1 MKKCNLAY
9 WKMNTLYITEA
20 SFTGL
25 FRLIMI
31 ILIVYFVFSFLVRV
45 IIPSV
50 MRKTVQNFQKQ
61 FFEENPQAK
70 ESMKKK
76 EGEVS
81 IKYVNKEKDKKDVD
95 DDDYVDYE
103 EIK

>member
-1 MKKCNLAY
+1 
-9 WKMNTLYITEA
+9 
-20 SFTGL
+20 
-25 FRLIMI
+25 
-31 ILIVYFVFSFLVRV
+31 
-45 IIPSV
+45 

>member
-1 MKKCNLAY
+1 
-9 WKMNTLYITEA
+9 MNTLYITEA

-31 ILIVYFVFSFLVRV
+31 ILIVYFVYSLLVRI

-61 FFEENPQAK
+61 FFEENPEAK

>member
-1 MKKCNLAY
+1 
-9 WKMNTLYITEA
+9 MNTLYITEA

-61 FFEENPQAK
+61 FFEENSQAK

>member
-1 MKKCNLAY
+1 
-9 WKMNTLYITEA
+9 MNTLYITEA